1 MDVPERAQHERAR
14 LSSLLRELRLD
25 AGLSSSEAARRC
37 GFSQSKLS
45 KIENGMLLP
54 AEADVTA
61 LLRICQ
67 ATSGQH
73 TDALALIRRLR
84 NESESARVV
93 LQRGAYRKQRQ
104 IGQIEA
110 ETTLFRDFQPTFV
123 LGLLQTPAYM
133 RRVFASLPAEDAE
146 RAVDAR
152 VARQRVLRDTTK
164 RFDLVM
170 TEGALRWRA
179 GSSALMIEQL
189 DRIAAVSELPNV
201 RVGLVAWHTE
211 VGVFPSSAF
220 HLYDDRLAIVG
231 TLTATATI
239 ADPRDVALYLDQ
251 FTAVSSLAVYGDEA
265 RQLLER
271 IRDDY
276 RASG

>member
-14 LSSLLRELRLD
+14 LSALLRDLRSG

-54 AEADVTA
+54 AEADVAA
-61 LLRICQ
+61 LIRTYQ
-67 ATSGQH
+67 ATSGQRA
-73 TDALALIRRLR
+73 DALALIRRLR

-110 ETTLFRDFQPTFV
+110 ETRLFRDFQPTFV
-123 LGLLQTPAYM
+123 LGLLQTPAYV
-133 RRVFASLPAEDAE
+133 RRVFASLPVEDAE
-146 RAVDAR
+146 RAVEAR
-152 VARQRVLRDTTK
+152 IARQRILRDTAK

-170 TEGALRWRA
+170 TEGAVRWRA
-179 GSSALMIEQL
+179 GPPAMMIEQL
-189 DRIAAVSELPNV
+189 DRIAQVSELPNV
-201 RVGLVAWHTE
+201 RIGIVAWTTE
-211 VGVFPSSAF
+211 VDVFPGSAF
-220 HLYDDRLAIVG
+220 HLYDDRLAMVG

-239 ADPRDVALYLDQ
+239 GDPRDIALYLDQ
-251 FTAVSSLAVYGDEA
+251 FNAVSRLASYGNKA
-265 RQLLER
+265 RQVLDR

-276 RASG
+276 GTSG